1 MSVALDILNAVKTK
15 LQAIAGIP
23 TVVVR
28 KRLIVLESDNLPI
41 IVISLIDNSQDIRFR
56 VFGKAAYDY
65 HVGVALVEAGNREF
79 TTGQTQSFDL
89 QQKIR
94 YELNAIKLSGAEKVW
109 DTNIEINESSFMPVD
124 GNAMNYQIS
133 TWLVTYS
140 TLEDVL
146 VT

>member
-1 MSVALDILNAVKTK
+1 MSTALDILNAVKAK
-15 LQAIAGIP
+15 LQAVAGIP

-28 KRLIVLESDNLPI
+28 KRLMLLENDDLPI
-41 IVISLIDNSQDIRFR
+41 IIISLVEQSQDIRFR

-65 HVGVALVEAGNREF
+65 NVGVALVEAGNREF
-79 TTGQTQSFDL
+79 TNGQANSYDL

-94 YELNAIKLSGAEKVW
+94 YNLNAIRLTGAASVW
-109 DTNIEINESSFMPVD
+109 DTNIDINESSFMPID

-146 VT
+146 VS